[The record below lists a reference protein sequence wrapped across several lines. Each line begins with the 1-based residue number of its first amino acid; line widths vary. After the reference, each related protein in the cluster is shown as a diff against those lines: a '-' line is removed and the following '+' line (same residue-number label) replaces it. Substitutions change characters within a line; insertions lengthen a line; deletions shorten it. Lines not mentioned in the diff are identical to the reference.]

1 MRFSTLSTLLLLA
14 LSTSVGPQALHGQ
27 GSKPTSESRPSLPAG
42 RAEESI
48 RVDGFLN
55 EPSWA
60 SAPVIDGLTT
70 TEPVEGGTA
79 TAATRIRVLASPRFL
94 LIGVEALDPDPSGIV
109 STSKARDP
117 ELKSEDYIKVV
128 LDPFLD
134 GRTGYV
140 FALNPGGARYDALVA
155 RRGEGEDPQWDAVWE
170 AATTRGSRGW
180 TAEIRIPLQSLTFDG
195 SLDRWGFNVERRV
208 ERLQEVSR
216 WASPFRDAKVSQ
228 TSRAGYLTSLPP
240 FDTGLGLTVRPA
252 VVAGGKRSRD
262 EGAPLSSWKGTL
274 EPSLDVFQRLGQN
287 VTAMATVNTDFAETE
302 VDTRQT
308 NLTRFPV
315 FFPEKRTFF
324 LEGSDI
330 FDFGVGM
337 ASSYH
342 SDLVPFFSRRIGL
355 LEGEAVPLDA
365 GGKVSGKVGDTNFG
379 GLVTRTGEVG
389 GLAEPTTMGAFRL
402 RQNVLD
408 ESNVGVLATFG
419 DPTGAPGSYLVGGDA
434 TYQTSRLR
442 GDKNL
447 IVGAWAL
454 ATDREGL
461 TGDKS
466 AFGGMIDYPND
477 IWDMALTYL
486 RIGDGFDPALGF
498 VPRKGI
504 HKLSGGMSYRI
515 YPESVSW
522 LRMANHEFR
531 PSVIWNLDGDWE
543 SYRIFTAPINW
554 RLESGDRIEINVS
567 PEGEQ
572 LVEPFTISDGVTIE
586 PGAYHYVR
594 YRLEWEMAAKRPVSG
609 QLTWWFGDWYDGT
622 LDQVEARI
630 QLRPSELIIF
640 DLTGTRNIGDL
651 RAGHFDQQVYGLR
664 ALANVSPDLQLT
676 SFLQY
681 DDESKEVGSNTR
693 LRWTFHPLGELFLVY
708 NHNVVD
714 ELDRWATN
722 SSQLLLKVQYAVRW

>member
-1 MRFSTLSTLLLLA
+1 MRFLTIIPGLFLLTSALA
-14 LSTSVGPQALHGQ
+14 RPQALWSQ
-27 GSKPTSESRPSLPAG
+27 ESNYGPEARPALV
-42 RAEESI
+42 AELVDGTI
-48 RVDGFLN
+48 RVDGLLD
-55 EPSWA
+55 EPFWA
-60 SAPVIDGLTT
+60 SAPVIEGLTT
-70 TEPVEGGTA
+70 TEPVEGGRP
-79 TAATRIRVLASPRFL
+79 TAATRIRVLANPRYL
-94 LIGVEALDPDPSGIV
+94 AIGVEALDPDPAGIV

-117 ELKSEDYIKVV
+117 ELKAEDYVKVV

-170 AATTRGSRGW
+170 AATTRGPEGW

-228 TSRAGYLTSLPP
+228 TSRAGYLTQLPS

-252 VVAGGKRSRD
+252 VLVGGERRRD
-262 EGAPLSSWKGTL
+262 EGAPLSPWKRTF

-337 ASSYH
+337 ASPYH

-355 LEGEAVPLDA
+355 LEGESVPLTA
-365 GGKVSGKVGDTNFG
+365 GGKISGKVGNTNFG
-379 GLVTRTGEVG
+379 GLVTRTGRVE
-389 GLAEPTTMGAFRL
+389 GLAEPSTMGAARL
-402 RQNVLD
+402 RQNVLE
-408 ESNVGVLATFG
+408 ESNVGLLATFG
-419 DPTGAPGSYLVGGDA
+419 DPTGAQGSYLLGGDA

-447 IVGAWAL
+447 IVGAWGL
-454 ATDREGL
+454 LTDREGL
-461 TGDKS
+461 TGDKA

-477 IWDMALTYL
+477 IWDLALTFL

-504 HKLSGGMSYRI
+504 HKLSGGMSYRV
-515 YPESVSW
+515 YPGSLPW
-522 LRMANHEFR
+522 LRMASHEFR
-531 PSVIWNLDGDWE
+531 PSLIWNLDGNWE
-543 SYRIFTAPINW
+543 SYRVFTAPINW

-567 PEGEQ
+567 PEGER
-572 LVEPFTISDGVTIE
+572 LVDSFTVADGVSIE
-586 PGAYHYVR
+586 PGSYHFVR

-622 LDQVEARI
+622 LDQVEARV
-630 QLRPSELIIF
+630 QLRPSELVIF
-640 DLTGTRNIGDL
+640 DLTATRNIGDV
-651 RAGHFDQQVYGLR
+651 RAGKFDQQVYGIR
-664 ALANVSPDLQLT
+664 ALANFSPDLQLT
-676 SFLQY
+676 SFIQY

-693 LRWTFHPLGELFLVY
+693 VRWTFNPLGELFLVY